1 MAEEKRT
8 GERTCVIKIVDLFQ
22 GYFIRG
28 IHLRCLMFNE
38 VMSGCIFYLYLSL
51 NHSEFLLQLQKF

>member
-28 IHLRCLMFNE
+28 IEEVLRLHQYGGKF
-38 VMSGCIFYLYLSL
+38 IFDV
-51 NHSEFLLQLQKF
+51 